1 MAKPK
6 KTELVEQVILGA
18 RQYGISNV
26 LFRNL
31 IGERLGV
38 NVTDMECLG
47 LIFHKGLATP
57 SELGRHTG
65 LSSGATTAM
74 LDRLENSGLIERKPN
89 PNDRR
94 GTLITLAKAGAERVA
109 PWFASAR
116 QAQNELTASYSEE
129 QLQLLLDF
137 FEKSTAMWEGE
148 RRKLQEDSKRAR

>member
-1 MAKPK
+1 MPRS
-6 KTELVEQVILGA
+6 GA
-18 RQYGISNV
+18 AIRLEAPPLSSTIAMSSLRIPVVSSPIRSAAVNECRPGSGWSPCSAVTVAYG
-26 LFRNL
+26 
-31 IGERLGV
+31 
-38 NVTDMECLG
+38 D
-47 LIFHKGLATP
+47 
-57 SELGRHTG
+57 G

-116 QAQNELTASYSEE
+116 QAQNELVATYSEE

-137 FEKSTAMWEGE
+137 FEKTTAMWEGE
-148 RRKLQEDSKRAR
+148 RRKLQGAKAEQ